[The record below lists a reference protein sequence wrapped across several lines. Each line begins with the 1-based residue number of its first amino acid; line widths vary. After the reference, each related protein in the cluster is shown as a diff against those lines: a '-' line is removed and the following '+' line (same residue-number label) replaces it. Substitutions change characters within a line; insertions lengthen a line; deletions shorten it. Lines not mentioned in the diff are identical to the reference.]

1 MKKKE
6 AKKAK
11 VAMKDLKPKKEVKG
25 GAEPV
30 GARNK
35 LK

>member
-1 MKKKE
+1 MKKKA

-11 VAMKDLKPKKEVKG
+11 VAMKDLKPKKDVKG
-25 GAEPV
+25 GAEPA
-30 GARNK
+30 GRK